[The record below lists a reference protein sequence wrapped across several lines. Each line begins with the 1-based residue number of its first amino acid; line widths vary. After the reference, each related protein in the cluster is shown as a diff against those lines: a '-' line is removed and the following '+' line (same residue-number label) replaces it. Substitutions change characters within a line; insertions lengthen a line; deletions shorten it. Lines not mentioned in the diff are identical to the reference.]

1 MANLV
6 HQFATL
12 GQPLAPLAQK
22 SSCQECQYL
31 LHCALDA
38 ARRCGSVLLDGNGH
52 YTVGRILA
60 GNAAKL
66 VDPGIAAAEL
76 GIADGTAERAARQ
89 QVRR

>member
-1 MANLV
+1 
-6 HQFATL
+6 
-12 GQPLAPLAQK
+12 
-22 SSCQECQYL
+22 
-31 LHCALDA
+31 
-38 ARRCGSVLLDGNGH
+38 
-52 YTVGRILA
+52 VGRILA